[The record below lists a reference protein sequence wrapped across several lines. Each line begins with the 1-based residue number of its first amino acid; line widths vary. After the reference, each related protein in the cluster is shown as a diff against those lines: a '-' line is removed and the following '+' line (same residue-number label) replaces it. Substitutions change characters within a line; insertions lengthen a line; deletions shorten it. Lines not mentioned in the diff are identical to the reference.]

1 MSDERPHTD
10 DRDPGDVVTNA
21 VERILALA
29 ETWTF
34 WNGQPRTVDDRTYTP
49 QKAIRRVVD
58 HLIDHLAQVEA
69 RLAGEAPI
77 PDRWHGSSIT
87 TAADMAP
94 FGPEDVDEARSR
106 LDRLAQIWAIR
117 IGSLPTG
124 ELDRAEGDAWT
135 VREIAFHVAESEYYA
150 EAVGAL
156 PKEEEPSRVA

>member
-1 MSDERPHTD
+1 MSDERPQTD
-10 DRDPGDVVTNA
+10 DRDPGHVVTSA
-21 VERILALA
+21 VERILAVA
-29 ETWTF
+29 ETWPL
-34 WNGQPRTVDDRTYTP
+34 WNGQQRTVDDRTYTP

-69 RLAGEAPI
+69 RLAGAAPM

-106 LDRLAQIWAIR
+106 LNRLAQIWALR
-117 IGSLPTG
+117 LGSLPTA
-124 ELDRAEGDAWT
+124 ELDRAERDAWT
-135 VREIAFHVAESEYYA
+135 IREIAFHVAESEYYA

-156 PKEEEPSRVA
+156 RREEQPSKLA